1 MAQRSRGASNDG
13 NGRQNRRT
21 AGIKPNAERDQR
33 HREASEQKA
42 KNPFARRK
50 RVTLA
55 VCVQARRAGGGA
67 DGGAH
72 FMFCLYLCNSC
83 YMCASVNVCVC
94 ELLCPTHSTVF
105 QPHALVRSCQTFRI
119 ILRRPPGAKQRQNK
133 LPDNI
138 RQSPS
143 LCLPASSSSC
153 HRRVDVII
161 KNHMTF
167 NCYQRQQQQ
176 RS

>member
-1 MAQRSRGASNDG
+1 M
-13 NGRQNRRT
+13 
-21 AGIKPNAERDQR
+21 
-33 HREASEQKA
+33 
-42 KNPFARRK
+42 
-50 RVTLA
+50 TLA
-55 VCVQARRAGGGA
+55 VCVQSRRAGGGA

-72 FMFCLYLCNSC
+72 FMFCLYLCKSC
-83 YMCASVNVCVC
+83 YICASVC
-94 ELLCPTHSTVF
+94 EILCATHSTVF
-105 QPHALVRSCQTFRI
+105 QPHAPVRSCQTFRI

-143 LCLPASSSSC
+143 LCLPTSSSC

-167 NCYQRQQQQ
+167 YCYQRQQQQ